1 MIKLKHLLT
10 EQGPTPAPKPNFE
23 PGQLTDPDFMADW
36 TNYSLSTGAKRTRY
50 KAFMKRQQDLLD
62 DAKKEYDRAERET
75 RWGSETKNRVF
86 GDYYAEKGWFL
97 SIFNFMGTAGVTLP
111 KNYIEYVSNEI
122 ELGNTPKTL
131 EELWPYIKQNIS
143 PKKNDLK
150 TLNIALEKAI
160 SKVKGKEGAKGI
172 GGTLKGM

>member
-1 MIKLKHLLT
+1 MIKLKQILN

-23 PGQLTDPDFMADW
+23 PGQLTDPNFMADW
-36 TNYSLSTGAKRTRY
+36 NNYSLSDGAKQTRY
-50 KAFMKRQQDLLD
+50 KNFMKSQQDILD
-62 DAKKEYDRAERET
+62 DAKKEYELADREMQY
-75 RWGSETKNRVF
+75 GSLTKDRVF
-86 GDYYAEKGWFL
+86 GEYYAIKGWFS
-97 SIFNFMGTAGVTLP
+97 SIFNFMGTAVVTLP

-122 ELGNTPKTL
+122 ELGNYPKTL

-160 SKVKGKEGAKGI
+160 SKVKRND
-172 GGTLKGM
+172 

>member
-1 MIKLKHLLT
+1 MKQNILAENMRRFKTMNLN

-23 PGQLTDPDFMADW
+23 PGQLTDPNFMADW
-36 TNYSLSTGAKRTRY
+36 TNYSLSDGAKQTRY
-50 KAFMKRQQDLLD
+50 KDFMKRQQDLLD
-62 DAKKEYDRAERET
+62 DAKKEYDRARGEMRP
-75 RWGSETKNRVF
+75 GSVTKGRVF
-86 GDYYAEKGWFL
+86 GDYYALKGWFS

-122 ELGNTPKTL
+122 ELGKDPKTL

-160 SKVKGKEGAKGI
+160 LKVKNND
-172 GGTLKGM
+172 